1 MEADRDNI
9 ENQRPLTAAES
20 PCIGETVELPPD
32 SNSHQ
37 AATQTVKE
45 AQGAAGGSKLKV
57 TVKSW
62 SGCAVWKWQANDDTC
77 GICRVAFDGWVLFN
91 IEMW

>member
-20 PCIGETVELPPD
+20 PCVGETVELPPD

-37 AATQTVKE
+37 AGAETVKTQ
-45 AQGAAGGSKLKV
+45 AATGASKLKV

-62 SGCAVWKWQANDDTC
+62 TGCAVWKWLANDDTC
-77 GICRVAFDGWVLFN
+77 GICRVAFDGWVGLL
-91 IEMW
+91 IIIH